1 MDRNLVMTILEQL
14 RKRLIIMAIT
24 VAAGSILCFCFVEPI
39 RQVLLLPGRGL
50 QIEMIFLTPSE
61 VFMSNLRLAVV
72 AGAVVSLPVILYQVA
87 ALIGVVNRHF
97 KKKAIFLA
105 GAMFVLFALGICFS
119 YFVVFP
125 FTLEFFLSFSRADL
139 IPKFSINQYISFSVS
154 FLAAFGLVFQLPLA
168 FWFLGV
174 AGLVNTSFLRRN
186 RKYAL
191 LVILIISA
199 ILTPPDVFSQ
209 IMMAIPLML
218 LYELGIV
225 MVYLTRRGE
234 QAKKGLKT
242 DLKAGEFN

>member
-1 MDRNLVMTILEQL
+1 MDRNLVMIFLEQL

-24 VAAGSILCFCFVEPI
+24 VTVASILCFYFVEPI

-72 AGAVVSLPVILYQVA
+72 TGLVVSLPVILYQVT
-87 ALIGVVNRHF
+87 ALIGAVNRHF
-97 KKKAIFLA
+97 KKKAFFLA
-105 GAMFVLFALGICFS
+105 GAMFVLFVLGLSFS

-125 FTLEFFLSFSRADL
+125 FALKFFLSFSRADL
-139 IPKFSINQYISFSVS
+139 IPKFSINQYITFTVS
-154 FLAAFGLVFQLPLA
+154 FLAVFGLVFQLPLA

-174 AGLVNTSFLRRN
+174 AGLVSSSFLRRN

-199 ILTPPDVFSQ
+199 VLTPPDVFSQ
-209 IMMAIPLML
+209 IMMAIPLTL

-225 MVYLTRRGE
+225 MVYFARRD
-234 QAKKGLKT
+234 QKVRKRAL
-242 DLKAGEFN
+242 DQKAPG